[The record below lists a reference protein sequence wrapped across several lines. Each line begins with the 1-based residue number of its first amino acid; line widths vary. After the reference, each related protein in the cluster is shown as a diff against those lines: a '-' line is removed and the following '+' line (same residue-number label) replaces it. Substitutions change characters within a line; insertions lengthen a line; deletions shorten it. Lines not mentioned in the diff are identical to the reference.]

1 MPYLDDICTAC
12 VEKEYN
18 LLFYYSEY
26 QNSAHGTN
34 YFLCVVIRDCYWKL
48 KKLQLSHVNNRPRD
62 VSKLDRIGEQSNKT
76 LISFCKRGIFF
87 PTHSKQLIK
96 LILIDGYADIR

>member
-34 YFLCVVIRDCYWKL
+34 YFLCVVIRDCYWKF
-48 KKLQLSHVNNRPRD
+48 KKLQLSHVNNCSRD
-62 VSKLDRIGEQSNKT
+62 VSNWIESGSSQIKH
-76 LISFCKRGIFF
+76 SFHFV
-87 PTHSKQLIK
+87 SV
-96 LILIDGYADIR
+96 GYFSQHIPNN

>member
-48 KKLQLSHVNNRPRD
+48 KNFLM
-62 VSKLDRIGEQSNKT
+62 
-76 LISFCKRGIFF
+76 LITAREMCQTG
-87 PTHSKQLIK
+87 
-96 LILIDGYADIR
+96 